1 MARSVVAVNRQGRI
15 TLPVDVRRRLGIGEG
30 TQLEVKVES
39 NTVQLRRASVIPD
52 EDRWAYTPAAIASLT
67 RALADVKA
75 GRVFELSVRDLETGK
90 YPKRRLRRT
99 ARASRTR

>member
-15 TLPVDVRRRLGIGEG
+15 TLPVDVRRRLSITEG

-39 NTVQLRRASVIPD
+39 NTVQLRRASIIPD

-75 GRVFELSVRDLETGK
+75 GRVFELSARDLESGK
-90 YPKRRLRRT
+90 YPRRRR
-99 ARASRTR
+99 RAGRVR

>member
-15 TLPVDVRRRLGIGEG
+15 TLPIDVRRRLGIGEG

-39 NTVQLRRASVIPD
+39 NNVRLRRVSVIPD

-75 GRVFELSVRDLETGK
+75 GRVFELSPRELETGK
-90 YPKRRLRRT
+90 YPKRRRR
-99 ARASRTR
+99 AGRVR

>member
-1 MARSVVAVNRQGRI
+1 MQRMARSVVAVNRQGRI
-15 TLPVDVRRRLGIGEG
+15 TLPVDVRRRLGITEG

-52 EDRWAYTPAAIASLT
+52 EDRWAYTPAAIASLR

-75 GRVFELSVRDLETGK
+75 GRVFELGERAARDRELSQAS
-90 YPKRRLRRT
+90 PAPRT
-99 ARASRTR
+99 C

>member
-30 TQLEVKVES
+30 TQLEVKVDS
-39 NTVQLRRASVIPD
+39 DTVRLRRASLIPD
-52 EDRWAYTPAAIASLT
+52 EDRWAYTPAAIASLK

-75 GRVFELSVRDLETGK
+75 GRVFELSAGTLETGK
-90 YPKRRLRRT
+90 YPRRRRRGGR
-99 ARASRTR
+99 AR

>member
-15 TLPVDVRRRLGIGEG
+15 TLPVDVRRRLSITEG
-30 TQLEVKVES
+30 TQLEVKVEN

-52 EDRWAYTPAAIASLT
+52 EDRWAYTPAGPASLT

-75 GRVFELSVRDLETGK
+75 SRVFELSARDLEAGK
-90 YPKRRLRRT
+90 YPKRRRRVGR
-99 ARASRTR
+99 AR